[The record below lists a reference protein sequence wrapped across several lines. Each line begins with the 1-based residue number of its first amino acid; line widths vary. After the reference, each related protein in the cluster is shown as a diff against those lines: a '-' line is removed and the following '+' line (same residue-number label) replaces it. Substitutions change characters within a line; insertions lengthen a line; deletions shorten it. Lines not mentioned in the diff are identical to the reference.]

1 LKAES
6 VPQLKNISN
15 KKYEISQ
22 EAAEKRRWE
31 RQLDYNE
38 DDNLAHQ
45 WVKNISSH
53 TAASATSWVSNWDKS
68 ILTKTTTIDGKKTEV
83 PQRLPILW
91 LLGVREKEHRDRLN
105 KTDKQYPLPG
115 KQLEELIEEIQ
126 AEMLKRRN
134 LKGEVF
140 TETPSFASTDLQ
152 KWLAKKL
159 DTKPHEAKID
169 QSEAQAL
176 LRLTGLMAFQIE
188 LQQILID
195 RFLEKEKLNPLDP
208 EVLIP
213 LNFMR
218 RASHATEATMREL
231 QPVMGITNKDDA
243 TASTK
248 WKARKLAKIDSRH
261 RYTLINWLKEQQFG
275 GGEIDDLRPLK
286 CLPKY
291 ESILALKLSGST
303 PTQRSQKSAK
313 KTGDPKS
320 ATSTTATEKKDGN
333 SH

>member
-1 LKAES
+1 
-6 VPQLKNISN
+6 
-15 KKYEISQ
+15 
-22 EAAEKRRWE
+22 
-31 RQLDYNE
+31 
-38 DDNLAHQ
+38 
-45 WVKNISSH
+45 
-53 TAASATSWVSNWDKS
+53 
-68 ILTKTTTIDGKKTEV
+68 
-83 PQRLPILW
+83 
-91 LLGVREKEHRDRLN
+91 
-105 KTDKQYPLPG
+105 
-115 KQLEELIEEIQ
+115 
-126 AEMLKRRN
+126 M
-134 LKGEVF
+134 
-140 TETPSFASTDLQ
+140 
-152 KWLAKKL
+152 
-159 DTKPHEAKID
+159 
-169 QSEAQAL
+169 
-176 LRLTGLMAFQIE
+176 
-188 LQQILID
+188 
-195 RFLEKEKLNPLDP
+195 EKEKLDPLDP

-303 PTQRSQKSAK
+303 PTQKSQKSAK

-333 SH
+333 SN